1 MIFRKDKDV
10 IYFDNAA
17 TTWPKP
23 RAVTEA
29 VKRSLSDP
37 FGNPGR
43 GSHKA
48 AASAAKTVYEL
59 REEAAELFGADPL
72 NVVLTSSATQGL
84 NFAIKGAARKGCTIL
99 FSDLEHNS
107 VRRPVLSLRDSGY
120 CHTDIYG
127 SHGGDNERIIS
138 DLIAKIEP
146 GNCVVVA
153 NYASNVCNLTLPV
166 SQIGEI
172 CKKTGSVFIVDA
184 SQSAGHFNVDVEKMN
199 ISVLCMPGH
208 KGLYGPM
215 GTGLMVF
222 SKSAAESISSFS
234 TLIEGGSGVDSEDTG
249 MPSVLPERFEPGT
262 VNAHGA
268 AGLLAGIQWV
278 KRTGTARIR
287 KNENRLWLD
296 LYERTS
302 CSDRIT
308 VYGDGTPGA
317 IFPFN
322 IKGVPPSEVGR
333 LLDEKGIC
341 VRTGL
346 HCSPL
351 AHKTLGTGED
361 GAVRISFGFFNTLRE
376 TEEAADRILKIA
388 KQ

>member
-1 MIFRKDKDV
+1 M

-23 RAVTEA
+23 RSVSEA
-29 VKRSLSDP
+29 IRRSLNIP

-43 GSHKA
+43 GSHTA
-48 AASAAKTVYEL
+48 SGTAASIVYGL
-59 REEAAELFGADPL
+59 REESADLFGAEPE

-84 NFAIKGAARKGCTIL
+84 NYAIKGAARNGCRIL
-99 FSDLEHNS
+99 FSDIEHNS
-107 VRRPVLSLRDSGY
+107 VRRPILALCEKGICQS
-120 CHTDIYG
+120 DIYR
-127 SHGGDNERIIS
+127 SYGGNTERIIS
-138 DLIAKIEP
+138 DLTRKIKP
-146 GNCVVVA
+146 GNSVVVA
-153 NYASNVCNLTLPV
+153 NHSSNVCNLTLPI
-166 SQIGEI
+166 SAIGEV
-172 CKKTGSVFIVDA
+172 CKKTECVFIVDA
-184 SQSAGHFNVDVEKMN
+184 SQSAGHIDLNVEKMN

-215 GTGLMVF
+215 GTGLMIF
-222 SKSAAESISSFS
+222 SKSAANSIESFS
-234 TLIEGGSGVDSEDTG
+234 TLIEGGSGVDSEDPG

-268 AGLLAGIQWV
+268 AGFLAGLRWL
-278 KRTGTARIR
+278 KSTGVVRIR
-287 KNENRLWLD
+287 ENEDRLWRD
-296 LYERTS
+296 LYYRTS
-302 CSDRIT
+302 VSDRIT

-317 IFPFN
+317 IFLFN
-322 IKGVPPSEVGR
+322 VKGVPPSKVGR

-351 AHKTLGTGED
+351 AHKTLGTGD
-361 GAVRISFGFFNTLRE
+361 NGAVRISFGYFNSFQQ

-388 KQ
+388 RL

>member
-1 MIFRKDKDV
+1 M

-23 RAVTEA
+23 RAVSEA
-29 VKRSLSDP
+29 VKRSLSVP

-48 AASAAKTVYEL
+48 ASSAAETVYEL
-59 REEAAELFGADPL
+59 REEAAGFFGAEPQ

-84 NFAIKGAARKGCTIL
+84 NYAIKGAAKKGCKIL
-99 FSDLEHNS
+99 FSDMEHNS
-107 VRRPVLSLRDSGY
+107 VRRPALALRDTGF
-120 CHTDIYG
+120 CRTEMYG
-127 SHGGDNERIIS
+127 SYGGNEDEIIS
-138 DLIAKIEP
+138 ELICKTEP
-146 GNCVVVA
+146 GNTVVVA
-153 NYASNVCNLTLPV
+153 NHGSNVCNMTLPI
-166 SQIGEI
+166 SRIGEI
-172 CKKTGSVFIVDA
+172 CKKTGNLLIADA
-184 SQSAGHFNVDVEKMN
+184 SQSAGHNDIDVEKMN
-199 ISVLCMPGH
+199 ISVLCLPGH

-222 SKSAAESISSFS
+222 SGSAAERITSFS
-234 TLIEGGSGVDSEDTG
+234 TLIEGGSGVDSADPG
-249 MPSVLPERFEPGT
+249 MPFVLPERFEPGT
-262 VNAHGA
+262 LNAHGA
-268 AGLLAGIQWV
+268 AGLLAGVRWV
-278 KRTGTARIR
+278 KRTGIARIR
-287 KNENRLWLD
+287 DNERRLWID
-296 LYERTS
+296 LYERIS

-317 IFPFN
+317 VFLFN

-351 AHKTLGTGED
+351 AHKTIETGKD
-361 GAVRISFGFFNTLRE
+361 GAVRISFGYFNTLRE

-388 KQ
+388 GS